1 MKKKLASIAERRQLL
16 VAQAEQQRVSLTK
29 NIQPLQGGLALAD
42 KSLNIVR
49 YVKKHPILI
58 MGLVSLIGLLRPM
71 RAAKW
76 MRRSWIASLAIR
88 GLRAWLTKTPP
99 TKT

>member
-16 VAQAEQQRVSLTK
+16 VAQAEQQRVSLAK

>member
-1 MKKKLASIAERRQLL
+1 MKKKLALIAERRQLL
-16 VAQAEQQRVSLTK
+16 VAQAEQQRVTLAK
-29 NIQPLQGGLALAD
+29 NIRPLQGSLVLAD

-71 RAAKW
+71 GAVKW
-76 MRRSWIASLAIR
+76 MRRSWIASLAMR
-88 GLRAWLTKTPP
+88 GLRAWLTKAPP
-99 TKT
+99 TEK